1 MSNREIEAI
10 LRISSKLGNMRAL
23 ETLQTKLA
31 QVDRSAKAF
40 NRSQTALARTQT
52 AAYKQ
57 TVSTLAATARY
68 LAPAA
73 IAMGVQRSVVAY
85 AAVERRLNR
94 IAINADQGKEAV
106 GGMLKTVNQISY
118 EYAIAQDDVTTGLET
133 LVAAGRSAD
142 DAMKFLPAVTATAQ
156 AAGAEIADIATT
168 ADAVAGS
175 FDIAGD
181 KMQHAFDILVTSG
194 KQGKF
199 ELKDMAQYLPS
210 MAPAFAA
217 LGYKGEKGLG
227 KLAAMLQTIRQ
238 RTGSAGE
245 AATAAQNIFQKMESE
260 ETVKKFAKFGV
271 DLRAELAKARKEGR
285 DLVDTFLDL
294 SEKATKGDLSKIPQ
308 LFTDAQFQVGMRA
321 LLQGRKDMEGFQRA
335 LANVDGA
342 TMRDVNKV
350 LADTETKLDR
360 MASSWTRF
368 STSFGNTIAPP
379 VTGLLD
385 SATGFLDFDQAIT
398 EGLNKRGLT
407 PQQQQTW
414 RARNW
419 FDKEARGLAAF
430 EGGWR
435 SPEGKIAEKGAL
447 ALSPE
452 LPSRRQDAPVVDRKA
467 HGLPATMVVPAGRSD
482 LDFPLPDLKYDRFVA
497 PSPEGMRQR
506 KADERRAR
514 RTALAALP
522 AASSG
527 DASFDEFRHA
537 AGGGQLLAGD
547 FGAAPSAGQS
557 SIASSIAQAI
567 GELPG
572 AIRAGM
578 QDLLAPTRS
587 PDFALPPAGGASF
600 RESEEASMKLLRS
613 DASGIS
619 NEIESSLN
627 SGGSGAAQSIREAAE
642 AVNRAGGEAGSVFKQ
657 MVAGIG
663 AQIGQEA
670 AQSFRASIGTVTVNA
685 NVRTSSVGSLAP
697 ATGDKGRTMPNAGGL
712 REKI

>member
-1 MSNREIEAI
+1 MSREIEAF
-10 LRISSKLGNMRAL
+10 LRIGSKLGSMQAFYAISGHLDR
-23 ETLQTKLA
+23 
-31 QVDRSAKAF
+31 VDGKARAF
-40 NRSQTALARTQT
+40 NRTQAAMARSQMAIA
-52 AAYKQ
+52 KQ
-57 TVSTLAATARY
+57 ATSTLAATTRY

-106 GGMLKTVNQISY
+106 GGMLKDINRISY

-181 KMQHAFDILVTSG
+181 KMQHAFDILVSSG

-217 LGYKGEKGLG
+217 LGYKGERGLA

-245 AATAAQNIFQKMESE
+245 AATAAQNIFQKMESD

-321 LLQGRKDMEGFQRA
+321 LLQGRKDMEGFQQA

-368 STSFGNTIAPP
+368 STSLGNTVAPP

-385 SATGFLDFDQAIT
+385 TATNYLDFDQAIT
-398 EGLNKRGLT
+398 EGLTKRGLT
-407 PQQQQTW
+407 PDQQQTW

-419 FDKEARGLAAF
+419 LDKEARGLAAF

-435 SPEGKIAEKGAL
+435 SPEGKIAEKGTM

-452 LPSRRQDAPVVDRKA
+452 LPSRRQDAPVIDHKA
-467 HGLPATMVVPAGRSD
+467 YGLPATMEVPDSRPNPAMV
-482 LDFPLPDLKYDRFVA
+482 LPDLRYDRFVP
-497 PSPEGMRQR
+497 PSPEGMQQR
-506 KADERRAR
+506 FTDERRGR

-522 AASSG
+522 ATSSG
-527 DASFDEFRHA
+527 DASYDEFRRA
-537 AGGGQLLAGD
+537 AGGGQLLASD
-547 FGAAPSAGQS
+547 FGAVADQS
-557 SIASSIAQAI
+557 SVASSIAQAI

-578 QDLLAPTRS
+578 QDLLTPTRT
-587 PDFALPPAGGASF
+587 PDFALPAANGPSF

-627 SGGSGAAQSIREAAE
+627 TGGNGAAQSIREAAE
-642 AVNRAGGEAGSVFKQ
+642 AVNRAGGEAGNAFVQ
-657 MVAGIG
+657 MVQGMGARIG
-663 AQIGQEA
+663 ENA
-670 AQSFRASIGTVTVNA
+670 AAAFNA
-685 NVRTSSVGSLAP
+685 NVKPIPVAPLPAQRTLAP

>member
-1 MSNREIEAI
+1 MSNREVEAI

-23 ETLQTKLA
+23 ETLQSKLA

-40 NRSQTALARTQT
+40 NRTQAALARTQT

-106 GGMLKTVNQISY
+106 GGMLKSINQISY
-118 EYAIAQDDVTTGLET
+118 DYAIAQDDVTTGLET

-168 ADAVAGS
+168 ADAVSGS
-175 FDIAGD
+175 FDIAGE
-181 KMQHAFDILVTSG
+181 KMQRAFDILVSSG

-210 MAPAFAA
+210 IAPAFSS
-217 LGYKGEKGLG
+217 LGYKGERGLT
-227 KLAAMLQTIRQ
+227 KLASILQIIRQ

-245 AATAAQNIFQKMESE
+245 AATAAQNIFQKIMTD
-260 ETVKKFAKFGV
+260 ETVNKFKKFGI
-271 DLRAELAKARKEGR
+271 DLRSELAK
-285 DLVDTFLDL
+285 
-294 SEKATKGDLSKIPQ
+294 SEDPINKLIELTQKATKGDLSKIPQ

-321 LLQGRKDMEGFQRA
+321 LVMGRKDLEAFQTS
-335 LANVDGA
+335 LSNVDGS
-342 TMRDVNKV
+342 TIRDLNQV
-350 LADTETKLDR
+350 LSDSQSKIDR
-360 MASSWTRF
+360 MASSWDRF
-368 STSFGNTIAPP
+368 AISIGKTVAAPA
-379 VTGLLD
+379 TEILD
-385 SATGFLDFDQAIT
+385 TATNFLDFDQAIT
-398 EGLNKRGLT
+398 EGLTKRGLT
-407 PQQQQTW
+407 PDQQQTW

-419 FDKEARGLAAF
+419 FDSEARGLVAF

-435 SPEGKIAEKGAL
+435 SPEGKIAEKGTM

-452 LPSRRQDAPVVDRKA
+452 LPSKRQDAPVVDNKA
-467 HGLPATMVVPAGRSD
+467 HALPATMEVPASR
-482 LDFPLPDLKYDRFVA
+482 PNPAMVLPDLRYDRFVA
-497 PSPEGMRQR
+497 PSPEGMQQR
-506 KADERRAR
+506 FADERRDR

-522 AASSG
+522 ATSSG
-527 DASFDEFRHA
+527 DASYDAFRRA
-537 AGGGQLLAGD
+537 AGGGQLLASD
-547 FGAAPSAGQS
+547 FGAVADQS
-557 SIASSIAQAI
+557 SVASSIAQAI

-578 QDLLAPTRS
+578 QDLLAPTTT
-587 PDFALPPAGGASF
+587 PDFALPAANGPSF

-619 NEIESSLN
+619 NEIESSIN
-627 SGGSGAAQSIREAAE
+627 TGGNGAAQSIREAAE
-642 AVNRAGGEAGSVFKQ
+642 AVNRAGGEAGNAFAQ

-663 AQIGQEA
+663 RQIGQEA
-670 AQSFRASIGTVTVNA
+670 AQSFRDSVGTVTVNA
-685 NVRTSSVGSLAP
+685 NVRTSPVGSLAP